1 MNIIWHQHQPL
12 YADPAT
18 DQLAGPWVRTHA
30 TKDYY
35 DMAAMLRGYPDVHC
49 TFNLTTSLLHQLR
62 EYYLNRLGPYVDV
75 RKGTIDV
82 AGFWKRWKGKT
93 DPWIDLALT
102 PAACIRRN
110 NRNISTGIHGA
121 RLASAK

>member
-1 MNIIWHQHQPL
+1 MATAGDVYPVRADRQTLFVNIIWHQHQPL

-18 DQLAGPWVRTHA
+18 DQLAGPWVRTHG

-62 EYYLNRLGPYVDV
+62 EYYLNRIGPFVDV
-75 RKGTIDV
+75 QEGD
-82 AGFWKRWKGKT
+82 
-93 DPWIDLALT
+93 D
-102 PAACIRRN
+102 RR
-110 NRNISTGIHGA
+110 RRVLEAVEREDRS
-121 RLASAK
+121 LD